1 MLEKLFRPEKIA
13 VVGASRHEG
22 KTGHEVFDNLHHDF
36 EGEVYPVNP
45 RADELEGEEAYDE
58 IPGNTELAV
67 LAVPA
72 KIVTIFAGTAKTAN

>member
-36 EGEVYPVNP
+36 EGEVISCQSS
-45 RADELEGEEAYDE
+45 RG
-58 IPGNTELAV
+58 
-67 LAVPA
+67 
-72 KIVTIFAGTAKTAN
+72 